1 MYSRLSP
8 SVTQFINREA
18 IATSEHSYRHA
29 LKKYTEEIT
38 SIIKEVCDELSEQL
52 SNEEWTIEAEDDDYD
67 DSLQRTRFVL
77 RESHTDA
84 TLTLHI
90 DDKFNSYWTY
100 HNSDIDEYTI
110 KAIENINTPATEKYF
125 DIYCSEDGLTIVSTF
140 SRRQLISRHVV
151 DYILHLTDQMRPVI
165 SAITNHNYH
174 RASPAQ

>member
-8 SVTQFINREA
+8 TVTQYINNEA

-29 LKKYTEEIT
+29 LKQYTEEIT
-38 SIIKEVCDELSEQL
+38 SIIKEVCDELSEKV
-52 SNEEWTIEAEDDDYD
+52 SNEEWTIESEDDDYD
-67 DSLQRTRFVL
+67 DSWQRTRLVL

-90 DDKFNSYWTY
+90 DNQFNSYWTY

-110 KAIENINTPATEKYF
+110 KAIEKINTPAIKKYF
-125 DIYCSEDGLTIVSTF
+125 ETYCTEDGLTIVSQF

-165 SAITNHNYH
+165 SAITNRKSY